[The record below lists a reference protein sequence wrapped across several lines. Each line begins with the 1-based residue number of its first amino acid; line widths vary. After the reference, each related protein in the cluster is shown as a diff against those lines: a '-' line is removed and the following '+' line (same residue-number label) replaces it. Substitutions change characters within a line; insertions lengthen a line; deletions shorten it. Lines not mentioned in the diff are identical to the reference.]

1 MDKGIIQIKGESR
14 MNIALL
20 LAAGTDPTFRMNI
33 PKQFVN
39 VYNRPVIVYTMETFE
54 NHPEIDIIAVACL
67 KGWENMVEAYA
78 KQFGI
83 NKLKWVIPGGRTGQ
97 ETSKIA
103 VDRLMQ
109 ECSSQDIIVIHD
121 AIRPMVSNTVISDSI
136 YTCKRKGMG
145 VAAVTSMDNVM
156 MTDDGVTGRLS
167 ISRYAFRRIQT
178 PQTYFLGELKKAHE
192 EALEKGIEGEIDT
205 NNMIS
210 RLGRNVNFSK
220 GSDNN
225 LKINTV
231 EDVAMFKALY
241 AMKNGDI

>member
-1 MDKGIIQIKGESR
+1 

-20 LAAGTDPTFRMNI
+20 LAAGTDPTFRMDI

-39 VYNRPVIVYTMETFE
+39 VYNRPIIVYTMETFQ
-54 NHPEIDIIAVACL
+54 NHPEIDAVIVACL

-83 NKLKWVIPGGRTGQ
+83 SKLRWVIPGGKTGQ
-97 ETSKIA
+97 ETSKLA
-103 VDRLMQ
+103 VDRLM
-109 ECSSQDIIVIHD
+109 EKCSEEDIIVIHD
-121 AIRPMVSNTVISDSI
+121 AIRPMVSNEIISDSI
-136 YTCKRKGMG
+136 YTCKKKGMG
-145 VAAVTSMDNVM
+145 VSAVTSMDNVM
-156 MTDDGVTGRLS
+156 MTDDGMTGRLS

-178 PQTYFLGELKKAHE
+178 PQTYFLGDLKNAHE
-192 EALEKGIEGEIDT
+192 EALEKGINGENDT

-210 RLGRNVNFSK
+210 RLGRNVYFSK
-220 GSDNN
+220 GSDKN
-225 LKINTV
+225 LKINMV

>member
-1 MDKGIIQIKGESR
+1 

-20 LAAGTDPTFRMNI
+20 LAAGTDPTFRMDI

-39 VYNRPVIVYTMETFE
+39 VYNRPVIVYTMETFQR
-54 NHPEIDIIAVACL
+54 HPEIDVIMVACL

-78 KQFGI
+78 KQFEI
-83 NKLKWVIPGGRTGQ
+83 TKLKWVMPGGRTGQ
-97 ETSKIA
+97 ETSKLA
-103 VDRLMQ
+103 VDLLM
-109 ECSSQDIIVIHD
+109 EKCAENDIIVIHD
-121 AIRPMVSNTVISDSI
+121 AIRPMVTDEIISDSI
-136 YTCKRKGMG
+136 YTCRKKGMG

-156 MTDDGVTGRLS
+156 MTDDGMTGRLS

-178 PQTYFLGELKKAHE
+178 PQTYVLGALKRAHE
-192 EALEKGIEGEIDT
+192 EALEKGIEGENDT

-220 GSDNN
+220 GSDKN

-241 AMKNGDI
+241 SMKNGDI

>member
-1 MDKGIIQIKGESR
+1 

-20 LAAGTDPTFRMNI
+20 LAAGIDPTFRMDI

-39 VYNRPVIVYTMETFE
+39 VYNRPIIVYTMEIFQS
-54 NHPEIDIIAVACL
+54 HPEIDAMMVACL
-67 KGWENMVEAYA
+67 KGWENMVAAYA

-83 NKLKWVIPGGRTGQ
+83 TKLKWVIQGGGTGQ

-103 VDRLMQ
+103 TDNLM
-109 ECSSQDIIVIHD
+109 ESCSADDIIVIHD
-121 AIRPMVSNTVISDSI
+121 AIRPMVSHEIISDSI
-136 YTCKRKGMG
+136 YTCKKKGMG

-156 MTDDGVTGRLS
+156 MTDDGITGRLS

-178 PQTYFLGELKKAHE
+178 PQTFYLGELKKAHE
-192 EALEKGIEGEIDT
+192 EALEKGIVSENDT

-220 GSDNN
+220 GSDLN